1 MRLRLLDD
9 PPDDVA
15 RRVQLVLRDG
25 LRDQVLFR
33 RGEIRMAET
42 KNINRGVGGQK
53 SAPGTT
59 SGRASQMLV
68 VTPEDLDAL
77 LVAHCRNAVT
87 ELPRGVLGTATAAD
101 FLAALPAAC
110 RMLLPDITGSGPA
123 MFSVLVSHGLLPA
136 MPSPRVLPA
145 ALALAATVSP
155 LLERRS
161 ARQWT
166 MWLARV
172 REPGSAVAVAVRAR
186 TPDSQ
191 RSALTVPVTSRPLR
205 SAALKAERD
214 DLAEKL
220 AQAQRDAEMYRADLA
235 TLQEQLVARE
245 DHWAAKDQEMDTR
258 LDRLQ
263 QRMAEM
269 GREIQAATVE
279 QARGQAEIAEIRR
292 LCGLELDDPRTL
304 PQLMQAV
311 LLTLAE
317 AEANEAAIRR
327 AHAGAAAERDM
338 FARRA
343 ERAENDLARA
353 RADLTLMRPTP
364 RDQEARDHERMQPL
378 LKELD
383 ELELELV
390 QALAENELR
399 RGRMLPPSE
408 HEVLMVRQEAASTIG
423 QSQPRGPTS
432 R

>member
-1 MRLRLLDD
+1 M
-9 PPDDVA
+9 
-15 RRVQLVLRDG
+15 G
-25 LRDQVLFR
+25 N
-33 RGEIRMAET
+33 G
-42 KNINRGVGGQK
+42 KKINKGAAGQEPT
-53 SAPGTT
+53 SATT
-59 SGRASQMLV
+59 SGEPSRIFSAA
-68 VTPEDLDAL
+68 PEGLDAL

-191 RSALTVPVTSRPLR
+191 RSALAVPVTSRPLR

-220 AQAQRDAEMYRADLA
+220 ARAQRDAEMYRADLA
-235 TLQEQLVARE
+235 TLQEKLVARE
-245 DHWAAKDQEMDTR
+245 DHSAAKDQEMDTR

-311 LLTLAE
+311 LRTLAE

-364 RDQEARDHERMQPL
+364 RDQEARDQERMQPL

-408 HEVLMVRQEAASTIG
+408 HEVFMVRQEAASTIG
-423 QSQPRGPTS
+423 QSQPRRPVP

>member
-1 MRLRLLDD
+1 
-9 PPDDVA
+9 
-15 RRVQLVLRDG
+15 
-25 LRDQVLFR
+25 
-33 RGEIRMAET
+33 
-42 KNINRGVGGQK
+42 
-53 SAPGTT
+53 
-59 SGRASQMLV
+59 
-68 VTPEDLDAL
+68 
-77 LVAHCRNAVT
+77 
-87 ELPRGVLGTATAAD
+87 
-101 FLAALPAAC
+101 
-110 RMLLPDITGSGPA
+110 
-123 MFSVLVSHGLLPA
+123 MFSVLVSHGLLAA

-191 RSALTVPVTSRPLR
+191 RSALAVPATWRPLR

-214 DLAEKL
+214 QLAEKL
-220 AQAQRDAEMYRADLA
+220 ARAQRDAEMYRADLA
-235 TLQEQLVARE
+235 TLQEELVARE
-245 DHWAAKDQEMDTR
+245 EHWAAKDQEMDTR

-311 LLTLAE
+311 LRTLAE
-317 AEANEAAIRR
+317 AEANEAAIRG
-327 AHAGAAAERDM
+327 AHACAAAERDM

-353 RADLTLMRPTP
+353 RADLTLVRPAS
-364 RDQEARDHERMQPL
+364 RDQEARDQERLRPL
-378 LKELD
+378 FAELD

-423 QSQPRGPTS
+423 QSQPRRPTP